1 MNTERLLLDTDQKG
15 NLKGLPKFPPNKQ
28 VEVIYLIIDKPEQK
42 NCACRVPHR
51 DIAGKMRI
59 MGNIFDTASEK
70 DWNLPTSP
78 IGVRSCLATF
88 SLRQGTGC

>member
-28 VEVIYLIIDKPEQK
+28 VEVIYLIVDKPEQK
-42 NCACRVPHR
+42 KRMRRFPHR

-70 DWNLPTSP
+70 DWDLP
-78 IGVRSCLATF
+78 
-88 SLRQGTGC
+88 Q